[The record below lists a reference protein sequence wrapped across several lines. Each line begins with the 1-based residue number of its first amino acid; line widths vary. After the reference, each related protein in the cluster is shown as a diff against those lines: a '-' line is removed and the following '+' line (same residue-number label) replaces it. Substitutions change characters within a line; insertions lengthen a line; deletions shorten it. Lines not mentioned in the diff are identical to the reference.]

1 MERGGS
7 RQLLRLRPGWRGAAG
22 GSGAGRRRCIPRAGR
37 GRFTP
42 SVIVGWLRRGA
53 PGRGSGAAG
62 AGGWSPVGRSI
73 VGVFCTKDCNQ
84 WGLWGRA
91 CVGLSAGWA
100 VGLGLRPSPAAGPR
114 VALCGPPGR
123 REGSEVALRLWS
135 RVERAVG
142 EGVRGGAGM
151 EGRAPRC
158 DTPRA
163 LHWLQFTLIH
173 LMFKCK
179 TSYATV
185 LGWVFLLF

>member
-135 RVERAVG
+135 RCAFGHEWRERWERACEVA
-142 EGVRGGAGM
+142 RGWRAGPLAVTRH
-151 EGRAPRC
+151 GRFIGYS
-158 DTPRA
+158 
-163 LHWLQFTLIH
+163 LH
-173 LMFKCK
+173 
-179 TSYATV
+179 SYT
-185 LGWVFLLF
+185 